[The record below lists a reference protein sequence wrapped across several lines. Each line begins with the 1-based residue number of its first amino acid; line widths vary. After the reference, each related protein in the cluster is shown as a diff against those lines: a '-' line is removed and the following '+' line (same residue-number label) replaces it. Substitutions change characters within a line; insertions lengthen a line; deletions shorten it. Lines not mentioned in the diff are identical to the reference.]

1 MPLFRV
7 VGARQSLYW
16 MNVSAE
22 SKLEAYDIAEAR
34 DTNDWFDL
42 ETDNVIE
49 VVEVEMEDEDE

>member
-1 MPLFRV
+1 MPLYRV

>member
-1 MPLFRV
+1 MPLYRI

-22 SKLEAYDIAEAR
+22 SKIEAYDIAEAR

-42 ETDNVIE
+42 ETDNIIEVIE
-49 VVEVEMEDEDE
+49 VEEESA

>member
-1 MPLFRV
+1 MPLYRV

-22 SKLEAYDIAEAR
+22 SKLEAYDIAEER

-42 ETDNVIE
+42 ETDNIIE
-49 VVEVEMEDEDE
+49 IVEVEEEEE